1 MSEENVQNTPEQK
14 PEDIFAQRAAKVQ
27 DLAAAGIL
35 PFGRRFDNVQMT
47 ADVRKNFKPEAEK
60 QEEVTIAGRMTAFR
74 AMGKSIF
81 ADIKDSSGRM
91 QIYVQRDQIGED
103 DFKVFKKLDLG
114 DIIGVTGEPFTTRT
128 GELTVKVHK
137 FTLLSKSLRPLP
149 EKFHGLTDIEQRYR
163 QRYLDLIT
171 NDDSRKVFMQRF
183 AILSEIRKFLA
194 SKGFLEVETPMLQPI
209 PGGANANPFKTFY
222 EALNSPMYMRIAPEL
237 YLKRLL
243 VGGFERVFELNRNF
257 RNEGIDRRHNPEFTM
272 LEIYQAYGDCRSMM
286 DLIEEMVTTIAMNLF
301 GTLEIQH
308 PGGKVIN
315 LARPWRRAPYRD
327 LIKERAGA
335 DWFELTKE
343 QKAAKAR
350 EMGLT
355 ITTEMEERDITHE
368 IYEKLIEQT
377 LIQPTFVTRLPAYL
391 VPLAKACED
400 DPTVVDVYELEING
414 QEISP
419 GYSELNDPIEQR
431 KRFVEQAVHDGKD
444 LAMAIDE
451 DFLTAMEHGMPP
463 AGGLG
468 LGVDRLIMLLTG
480 AESIRDVLLFPQMR
494 PEKVIKKD
502 PAAKYMEL
510 GIAEDWVP
518 VIQKAGYN
526 TVADMQDVNPQK
538 LHQDICGINKK
549 YKLELTNP
557 SVNDVTEWIQKI

>member
-1 MSEENVQNTPEQK
+1 MSEENIQDTPQQK
-14 PEDIFAQRAAKVQ
+14 TEDIFAQRAAKVQ
-27 DLAAAGIL
+27 ELAASGIL
-35 PFGRRFDNVQMT
+35 PFGKRFDNVQMT
-47 ADVRKNFKPEAEK
+47 ADVRKAFKPEVENP
-60 QEEVTIAGRMTAFR
+60 EEVTIAGRMTAFR

-81 ADIKDSSGRM
+81 ADVRDSSGRM
-91 QIYVQRDQIGED
+91 QIYVQRDQVGEEE
-103 DFKVFKKLDLG
+103 FKLFKKLDLG
-114 DIIGVTGEPFTTRT
+114 DIIGVTGVPFTTRT
-128 GELTVKVHK
+128 GELTVKAHK
-137 FTLLSKSLRPLP
+137 VTLLSKSLRPLP

-171 NDDSRKVFMQRF
+171 NDESRKVFLQRF

-301 GTLEIQH
+301 GTLEIRH

-315 LARPWRRAPYRD
+315 LTRPWRRAPYRD
-327 LIKERAGA
+327 LICERAGN
-335 DWFELTKE
+335 DWFELSRE
-343 QKAAKAR
+343 QKAVKAR

-355 ITTEMEERDITHE
+355 IPEEMEERDITHE

-480 AESIRDVLLFPQMR
+480 AESIRDVLSATFFSSR
-494 PEKVIKKD
+494 RCV
-502 PAAKYMEL
+502 
-510 GIAEDWVP
+510 
-518 VIQKAGYN
+518 
-526 TVADMQDVNPQK
+526 
-538 LHQDICGINKK
+538 
-549 YKLELTNP
+549 
-557 SVNDVTEWIQKI
+557 

>member
-1 MSEENVQNTPEQK
+1 MTEQTASQIPEQK
-14 PEDIFAQRAAKVQ
+14 PEDIFEQRKAKI
-27 DLAAAGIL
+27 DEFSKAGL
-35 PFGRRFDNVQMT
+35 KPFGKRFDGAIST
-47 ADVRKNFKPEAEK
+47 AEARALFVPDAETEPAVR
-60 QEEVTIAGRMTAFR
+60 IAGRMTAFR
-74 AMGKSIF
+74 AMGKAVF
-81 ADIKDSSGRM
+81 ADVKDSSGRM
-91 QIYVQRDQIGED
+91 QIYVQRDAVGED
-103 DFKVFKKLDLG
+103 FFKLFKKFDIGDLV
-114 DIIGVTGEPFTTRT
+114 GVDGVLFQTRT
-128 GELTVKVHK
+128 GEITVKANAC
-137 FTLLSKSLRPLP
+137 TLLSKSLRPLP
-149 EKFHGLTDIEQRYR
+149 EKYHGLTDMEARYR
-163 QRYLDLIT
+163 QRYLDLIM
-171 NDDSRKVFMQRF
+171 NDESREVLRKRS
-183 AILSEIRKFLA
+183 IIIKEIRKYLDD
-194 SKGFLEVETPMLQPI
+194 KGYMEVETPMLQYI
-209 PGGANANPFKTFY
+209 PGGAAANPFKTHY
-222 EALNSPMYMRIAPEL
+222 NALDTDMFLRIATEL
-237 YLKRLL
+237 SLKKLL
-243 VGGFERVFELNRNF
+243 VGGYEKVYEINRNF

-494 PEKVIKKD
+494 LK
-502 PAAKYMEL
+502 
-510 GIAEDWVP
+510 
-518 VIQKAGYN
+518 Q
-526 TVADMQDVNPQK
+526 
-538 LHQDICGINKK
+538 
-549 YKLELTNP
+549 
-557 SVNDVTEWIQKI
+557 

>member
-1 MSEENVQNTPEQK
+1 MSEETVPGNAGEK
-14 PEDIFAQRAAKVQ
+14 SEDIFAQRAAKAQ
-27 DLAAAGIL
+27 ELARIRA
-35 PFGRRFDNVQMT
+35 FT
-47 ADVRKNFKPEAEK
+47 
-60 QEEVTIAGRMTAFR
+60 MTAFR

-81 ADIKDSSGRM
+81 ADVRDSSGRM
-91 QIYVQRDQIGED
+91 QIYVQRDQVGED
-103 DFKVFKKLDLG
+103 GFKLFKKLDLG
-114 DIIGVTGEPFTTRT
+114 DIIGVTGVPFTTRT

-171 NDDSRKVFMQRF
+171 NDDSRKVFLQRF

-301 GTLEIQH
+301 GTLEIVH

-327 LIKERAGA
+327 LIRERAGE
-335 DWFELTKE
+335 DWFELSRE
-343 QKAAKAR
+343 RKAEKAR

-355 ITTEMEERDITHE
+355 IPAEMEERDITHE

-431 KRFVEQAVHDGKD
+431 RRFVEQAVHDGKD

-494 PEKVIKKD
+494 LK
-502 PAAKYMEL
+502 
-510 GIAEDWVP
+510 
-518 VIQKAGYN
+518 Q
-526 TVADMQDVNPQK
+526 
-538 LHQDICGINKK
+538 
-549 YKLELTNP
+549 
-557 SVNDVTEWIQKI
+557 

>member
-137 FTLLSKSLRPLP
+137 FTLLSKSLHPLP

-494 PEKVIKKD
+494 LK
-502 PAAKYMEL
+502 
-510 GIAEDWVP
+510 
-518 VIQKAGYN
+518 Q
-526 TVADMQDVNPQK
+526 
-538 LHQDICGINKK
+538 
-549 YKLELTNP
+549 
-557 SVNDVTEWIQKI
+557 

>member
-47 ADVRKNFKPEAEK
+47 ADVRKNFKAEAEK

-257 RNEGIDRRHNPEFTM
+257 RNEGINRRHNPEFTM

-419 GYSELNDPIEQR
+419 GYSELNDPIE
-431 KRFVEQAVHDGKD
+431 
-444 LAMAIDE
+444 
-451 DFLTAMEHGMPP
+451 
-463 AGGLG
+463 
-468 LGVDRLIMLLTG
+468 
-480 AESIRDVLLFPQMR
+480 
-494 PEKVIKKD
+494 
-502 PAAKYMEL
+502 
-510 GIAEDWVP
+510 
-518 VIQKAGYN
+518 
-526 TVADMQDVNPQK
+526 
-538 LHQDICGINKK
+538 
-549 YKLELTNP
+549 
-557 SVNDVTEWIQKI
+557 

>member
-1 MSEENVQNTPEQK
+1 MSEENIQDTPQQK
-14 PEDIFAQRAAKVQ
+14 TEDIFAQRAAKVQ
-27 DLAAAGIL
+27 ELAASGIL
-35 PFGRRFDNVQMT
+35 PFGKRFDNVQMT
-47 ADVRKNFKPEAEK
+47 ADVRKGFKPEVENP
-60 QEEVTIAGRMTAFR
+60 EEVTIAGRMTAFR

-81 ADIKDSSGRM
+81 ADVRDSSGRM
-91 QIYVQRDQIGED
+91 QIYVQRDQVGEEE
-103 DFKVFKKLDLG
+103 FKLFKKLDLG
-114 DIIGVTGEPFTTRT
+114 DIIGVTGVPFTTRT
-128 GELTVKVHK
+128 GELTVKAHK
-137 FTLLSKSLRPLP
+137 VTLLSKSLRPLP

-171 NDDSRKVFMQRF
+171 NDESRKVFLQRF
-183 AILSEIRKFLA
+183 AILTEIRKFLA

-301 GTLEIQH
+301 GTLEIRH

-315 LARPWRRAPYRD
+315 LTRPWRRAPYRD
-327 LIKERAGA
+327 LICERAGN
-335 DWFELTKE
+335 DWFELPRE
-343 QKAAKAR
+343 QKAVKAR

-355 ITTEMEERDITHE
+355 IPEEMEERDITHE

-494 PEKVIKKD
+494 LK
-502 PAAKYMEL
+502 
-510 GIAEDWVP
+510 
-518 VIQKAGYN
+518 Q
-526 TVADMQDVNPQK
+526 
-538 LHQDICGINKK
+538 
-549 YKLELTNP
+549 
-557 SVNDVTEWIQKI
+557 

>member
-128 GELTVKVHK
+128 GELTVKMHK

-286 DLIEEMVTTIAMNLF
+286 YVIEEMVTTIAMNLF

-315 LARPWRRAPYRD
+315 LARPWRRAPYHD

-494 PEKVIKKD
+494 LK
-502 PAAKYMEL
+502 
-510 GIAEDWVP
+510 
-518 VIQKAGYN
+518 Q
-526 TVADMQDVNPQK
+526 
-538 LHQDICGINKK
+538 
-549 YKLELTNP
+549 
-557 SVNDVTEWIQKI
+557 

>member
-1 MSEENVQNTPEQK
+1 MSEENVQSTPEQK

-494 PEKVIKKD
+494 LK
-502 PAAKYMEL
+502 
-510 GIAEDWVP
+510 
-518 VIQKAGYN
+518 Q
-526 TVADMQDVNPQK
+526 
-538 LHQDICGINKK
+538 
-549 YKLELTNP
+549 
-557 SVNDVTEWIQKI
+557 

>member
-14 PEDIFAQRAAKVQ
+14 PEDIFAQRTAKVQ

-494 PEKVIKKD
+494 LK
-502 PAAKYMEL
+502 
-510 GIAEDWVP
+510 
-518 VIQKAGYN
+518 Q
-526 TVADMQDVNPQK
+526 
-538 LHQDICGINKK
+538 
-549 YKLELTNP
+549 
-557 SVNDVTEWIQKI
+557 

>member
-163 QRYLDLIT
+163 QRYLDPIT

-494 PEKVIKKD
+494 LK
-502 PAAKYMEL
+502 
-510 GIAEDWVP
+510 
-518 VIQKAGYN
+518 Q
-526 TVADMQDVNPQK
+526 
-538 LHQDICGINKK
+538 
-549 YKLELTNP
+549 
-557 SVNDVTEWIQKI
+557 

>member
-1 MSEENVQNTPEQK
+1 MSEDNVQNTPEQK

-286 DLIEEMVTTIAMNLF
+286 NLIEEMVTTIAMNLF

-494 PEKVIKKD
+494 LK
-502 PAAKYMEL
+502 
-510 GIAEDWVP
+510 
-518 VIQKAGYN
+518 Q
-526 TVADMQDVNPQK
+526 
-538 LHQDICGINKK
+538 
-549 YKLELTNP
+549 
-557 SVNDVTEWIQKI
+557 

>member
-91 QIYVQRDQIGED
+91 QMYVQRDQIGDD
-103 DFKVFKKLDLG
+103 DFKFFKKLDLG

-494 PEKVIKKD
+494 LK
-502 PAAKYMEL
+502 
-510 GIAEDWVP
+510 
-518 VIQKAGYN
+518 Q
-526 TVADMQDVNPQK
+526 
-538 LHQDICGINKK
+538 
-549 YKLELTNP
+549 
-557 SVNDVTEWIQKI
+557 

>member
-1 MSEENVQNTPEQK
+1 MSDENVQNTPEQK

-494 PEKVIKKD
+494 LK
-502 PAAKYMEL
+502 
-510 GIAEDWVP
+510 
-518 VIQKAGYN
+518 Q
-526 TVADMQDVNPQK
+526 
-538 LHQDICGINKK
+538 
-549 YKLELTNP
+549 
-557 SVNDVTEWIQKI
+557 

>member
-335 DWFELTKE
+335 DWFKQAYEPSLYKN
-343 QKAAKAR
+343 R

-494 PEKVIKKD
+494 LK
-502 PAAKYMEL
+502 
-510 GIAEDWVP
+510 
-518 VIQKAGYN
+518 Q
-526 TVADMQDVNPQK
+526 
-538 LHQDICGINKK
+538 
-549 YKLELTNP
+549 
-557 SVNDVTEWIQKI
+557 

>member
-1 MSEENVQNTPEQK
+1 MSEETIPEISGEK
-14 PEDIFAQRAAKVQ
+14 TEDIFAQRAAKAQ
-27 DLAAAGIL
+27 ELAAAGIP
-35 PFGRRFDNVQMT
+35 PFGKRFDNVQMT
-47 ADVRKNFKPEAEK
+47 AEVRKAFRPDAENPG
-60 QEEVTIAGRMTAFR
+60 EVTIAGRMTAFR

-81 ADIKDSSGRM
+81 ADVRDSSGRM
-91 QIYVQRDQIGED
+91 QIYVQRDQVGED
-103 DFKVFKKLDLG
+103 DFKLFKKLDLG
-114 DIIGVTGEPFTTRT
+114 DIIGVTGVPFTTRT
-128 GELTVKVHK
+128 GELTVKAHK

-171 NDDSRKVFMQRF
+171 NDDSRKVFLQRF

-301 GTLEIQH
+301 GTLEIVH

-327 LIKERAGA
+327 LIRERAGE
-335 DWFELTKE
+335 DWFELPRE
-343 QKAAKAR
+343 RKAEKAR

-355 ITTEMEERDITHE
+355 IPAEMEERDITHE

-431 KRFVEQAVHDGKD
+431 RRFVEQAVHDGKD

-494 PEKVIKKD
+494 LK
-502 PAAKYMEL
+502 
-510 GIAEDWVP
+510 
-518 VIQKAGYN
+518 Q
-526 TVADMQDVNPQK
+526 
-538 LHQDICGINKK
+538 
-549 YKLELTNP
+549 
-557 SVNDVTEWIQKI
+557 

>member
-1 MSEENVQNTPEQK
+1 MSEENIQDTPQQK
-14 PEDIFAQRAAKVQ
+14 TEDIFAQRTAKVQ
-27 DLAAAGIL
+27 ELSAAGIL
-35 PFGRRFDNVQMT
+35 PFGKRFDNVRMT
-47 ADVRKNFKPEAEK
+47 ADVRKAFKPEVENP
-60 QEEVTIAGRMTAFR
+60 EEVTIAGRMTAFR

-81 ADIKDSSGRM
+81 ADVRDSSGRM
-91 QIYVQRDQIGED
+91 QIYVQRDQVGEEE
-103 DFKVFKKLDLG
+103 FKLFKKLDLG
-114 DIIGVTGEPFTTRT
+114 DIIGVTGVPFTTRT
-128 GELTVKVHK
+128 GELTVKAHK
-137 FTLLSKSLRPLP
+137 VTLLSKSLRPLP

-171 NDDSRKVFMQRF
+171 NDESRKVFLQRF

-301 GTLEIQH
+301 GTLEIRH

-315 LARPWRRAPYRD
+315 LTRPWRRAPYRE
-327 LIKERAGA
+327 LICERAGN
-335 DWFELTKE
+335 DWFELSRE
-343 QKAAKAR
+343 QKAVKAR

-355 ITTEMEERDITHE
+355 IPEEMEERDITHE

-494 PEKVIKKD
+494 LK
-502 PAAKYMEL
+502 
-510 GIAEDWVP
+510 
-518 VIQKAGYN
+518 Q
-526 TVADMQDVNPQK
+526 
-538 LHQDICGINKK
+538 
-549 YKLELTNP
+549 
-557 SVNDVTEWIQKI
+557 

>member
-315 LARPWRRAPYRD
+315 LARPWRRAPYHD

-494 PEKVIKKD
+494 TRK
-502 PAAKYMEL
+502 
-510 GIAEDWVP
+510 
-518 VIQKAGYN
+518 
-526 TVADMQDVNPQK
+526 
-538 LHQDICGINKK
+538 
-549 YKLELTNP
+549 
-557 SVNDVTEWIQKI
+557 

>member
-480 AESIRDVLLFPQMR
+480 AESIRDVLLFPTMR
-494 PEKVIKKD
+494 LK
-502 PAAKYMEL
+502 
-510 GIAEDWVP
+510 
-518 VIQKAGYN
+518 Q
-526 TVADMQDVNPQK
+526 
-538 LHQDICGINKK
+538 
-549 YKLELTNP
+549 
-557 SVNDVTEWIQKI
+557 

>member
-47 ADVRKNFKPEAEK
+47 ADVRKNFKAEAEK

-494 PEKVIKKD
+494 LK
-502 PAAKYMEL
+502 
-510 GIAEDWVP
+510 
-518 VIQKAGYN
+518 Q
-526 TVADMQDVNPQK
+526 
-538 LHQDICGINKK
+538 
-549 YKLELTNP
+549 
-557 SVNDVTEWIQKI
+557 